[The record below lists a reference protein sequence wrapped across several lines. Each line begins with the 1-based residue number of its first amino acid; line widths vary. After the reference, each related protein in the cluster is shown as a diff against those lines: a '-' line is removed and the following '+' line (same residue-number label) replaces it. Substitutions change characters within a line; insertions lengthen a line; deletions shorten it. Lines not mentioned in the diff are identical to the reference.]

1 MYQFSERLKS
11 LRTERKISQNELSKK
26 MELTRATI
34 NAWEMGI
41 STPNAQSLVL
51 LAKFFKVSVDYLLGM
66 DNRQKV
72 DIEDLNDEEKK
83 IVHDIVDYFGNS
95 Q

>member
-1 MYQFSERLKS
+1 MYQFSDRLKS
-11 LRTERKISQNELSKK
+11 LRLERKISQNELSKK

-66 DNRQKV
+66 DDRQTL
-72 DIEDLNDEEKK
+72 DIDDLTTEEKK
-83 IVHDIVDYFGNS
+83 IVNDLVEYFCRS
-95 Q
+95 K